1 MKNIATIHLI
11 RIQIFPSSES
21 IASCLTVTIW
31 RLSPPLA
38 RMTKNCRRWLKIIGV
53 NKLSDVLKAEL
64 SLSYTAE
71 VESHK
76 RRLLL

>member
-31 RLSPPLA
+31 RLSPLA
-38 RMTKNCRRWLKIIGV
+38 RMTRNCRRWLKIIGD